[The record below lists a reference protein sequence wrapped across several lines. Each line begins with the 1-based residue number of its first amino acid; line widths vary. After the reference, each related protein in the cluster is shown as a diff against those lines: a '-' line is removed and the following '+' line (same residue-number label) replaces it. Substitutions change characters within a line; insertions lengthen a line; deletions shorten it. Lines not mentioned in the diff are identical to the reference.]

1 MNFHPYSLR
10 WLEWWALRCLLIL
23 FACWVP
29 GVSLGIASVD
39 GVSVEAG
46 DDGRTFSISAPG
58 VRIQDAQVAVQLEN
72 DQGMPVFSSAQGR
85 VHESHS
91 MTRQV
96 TPHGLAD
103 VLATTIRFDEF
114 DLLLR
119 VERLEAAPVVL
130 LNAGI
135 HNRGARPLKV
145 PYLYPLVARSED
157 AHSSGAK
164 FILEGGVGDWIL
176 TGFAGKLESIARQFD
191 AALATQ
197 DWMTLVEHFALY
209 HKQGGGFFMGPVGY
223 PVAWVDSCFL
233 NRGGT
238 PGGIQVRSDMQI
250 SLSPGETRWGQ
261 HTALFFEPASL
272 AMPRWVDWVAKT
284 HQARSSLGALCGWI
298 GMQGPDSIS
307 GKAVL
312 GILDAVKA
320 SDGRLRPEGI
330 LIDRVY
336 GPVLDGKLVGNP
348 ELETNAQFSEGL
360 EFYAREIEG
369 IRARPGLWLGLDMSP
384 DRREEFLQ
392 ALRKVVGMGFGLLKV
407 PLTISPQRI
416 DGHLTSFQRERQDW
430 NQIRA
435 AVGDSTYLLSNS
447 PIRTRAGI
455 GFFDASRVGLNAN
468 RGSGVRSSIESCLWA
483 LPMNG
488 RFFAVDFD
496 RCFLATEVKDI
507 DPLVGGWPMAR
518 TWLSMVGLS
527 CGNAFT
533 SDRWDLPKFSPYLR
547 NFQILTPPAS
557 EVTSVLDLGVSD
569 EWPRLVGHVVRP
581 WGKSVVALLWNPG
594 TTERRVDLD
603 LERVGGRP
611 GAHYAVWSFWQNSY
625 LGIVEHQYTSTFLA
639 PGASEHLVFTE
650 IPENATRPLLIG
662 SNFHIYCGA
671 AEIKQFSALE
681 SGMEIEFTD
690 AGAPSGSLF
699 VYSKTQPLLSV
710 ASGCVVSGIVSAG
723 ENVWRIDIQERQFGE
738 PQRVV
743 FILPKPPYRHAWFWG
758 LVGVLLCSV
767 AFGGYKVVS
776 LARAR
781 KAIENIQAREEERS
795 RIARD
800 LHDELGSSLAHIAML
815 GSRITGDQSPK
826 DPSVLNKIL
835 ESSKESLQRLD
846 EIVWSVNPARDSTE
860 HLASYLH
867 KFTAGYLADSGI
879 RLRTEIPEILPEYPL
894 TSKERRALYLC
905 TREAVC
911 NALRHAQADTIFLLI
926 AVSNNELK
934 VGIRDNGCGF
944 SMDPSSVVGNG
955 LANMRYR
962 MGSVGGRFHLES
974 HPGCGCLVEFL
985 VSLKTK
991 KS

>member
-1 MNFHPYSLR
+1 MKLRNFPLLFYKR
-10 WLEWWALRCLLIL
+10 RCLRRFLFLCLCWIL
-23 FACWVP
+23 GGSV
-29 GVSLGIASVD
+29 VSAESVRF
-39 GVSVEAG
+39 ETAP
-46 DDGRTFSISAPG
+46 DGRTYSIVAPG
-58 VRIQDAQVAVQLEN
+58 LQIQNAEFAVSVSIDGKSQLLRSSQGQALGKQVLKHQAT
-72 DQGMPVFSSAQGR
+72 PYGR
-85 VHESHS
+85 AEV
-91 MTRQV
+91 
-96 TPHGLAD
+96 
-103 VLATTIRFDEF
+103 VLSTIRFDEQGI

-119 VERLEAAPVVL
+119 LEVIEGLPVVL
-130 LNAGI
+130 INAGI
-135 HNRGARPLKV
+135 QNRGSRPLFV
-145 PYLYPLVARSED
+145 DTLMPLSPKADIGNLLPEGEQQDWVLTGYDNARQTLLRPLIDGFESN
-157 AHSSGAK
+157 
-164 FILEGGVGDWIL
+164 GVG
-176 TGFAGKLESIARQFD
+176 S
-191 AALATQ
+191 
-197 DWMTLVEHFALY
+197 MHEHFALY
-209 HKQGGGFFMGPVGY
+209 RKDGPGFFLGPVGG
-223 PVAWVDSCFL
+223 PVAYVDGVFIKHDSNSARFQTRSIMQCSL
-233 NRGGT
+233 
-238 PGGIQVRSDMQI
+238 PGG
-250 SLSPGETRWGQ
+250 GTRWGQ
-261 HTALFFEPASL
+261 QVGIFFEPASP
-272 AMPRWVDWVAKT
+272 AMRRWADWVAKT
-284 HQARSSLGALCGWI
+284 HGARLSLGAMSGWTAADGAIPSSGQTLLGVIDTVI
-298 GMQGPDSIS
+298 GS
-307 GKAVL
+307 GRSLHPKA
-312 GILDAVKA
+312 
-320 SDGRLRPEGI
+320 I

-336 GPVLDGKLVGNP
+336 QSKGGQP
-348 ELETNAQFSEGL
+348 LETNDQYSEGL
-360 EFYAREIEG
+360 EFYARKIEG
-369 IRARPGLWLGLDMSP
+369 IPARPGLWLDVDARTRTLAENI
-384 DRREEFLQ
+384 RIVRE
-392 ALRKVVGMGFGLLKV
+392 AAGMGFGMLKLSASFSYDNSGNQT
-407 PLTISPQRI
+407 LT
-416 DGHLTSFQRERQDW
+416 TFQQDRRYW
-430 NQIRA
+430 QSLRGAGGESAYFLSIMVLKSRA
-435 AVGDSTYLLSNS
+435 A
-447 PIRTRAGI
+447 AGYV
-455 GFFDASRVGLNAN
+455 DANRSGLNAE
-468 RGSGVRSSIESCLWA
+468 RGNVRASIEQCLWT
-483 LPMNG
+483 LPMN
-488 RFFAVDFD
+488 RRLFAVDFD
-496 RCFLATEVKDI
+496 RCFLATEVKDV

-533 SDRWDLPKFSPYLR
+533 SDRIDLPRFSPYLR
-547 NFQILTPPAS
+547 NFEILTPPAA
-557 EVTSVLDLGVSD
+557 EETEVLDLGTSL
-569 EWPRLVGHVVRP
+569 EWPRLAGRVVRP
-581 WGKSVVALLWNPG
+581 WGNSVVALLWNPG

-625 LGIVEHQYTSTFLA
+625 LGVVEHQYTSNFLA

-690 AGAPSGSLF
+690 AGARSGSLF
-699 VYSKTQPLLSV
+699 IYSKTQPVFSG
-710 ASGCVVSGIVSAG
+710 ASGCVVSAIGSAG

-743 FILPKPPYRHAWFWG
+743 FILPKPPYRYPWFWG

-926 AVSNNELK
+926 SVSNNELK

-944 SMDPSSVVGNG
+944 SMDSSSVVGNG

-962 MGSVGGRFHLES
+962 MDSVGGRFHLES
-974 HPGCGCLVEFL
+974 QPGRGCLVEFL

-991 KS
+991 SKKS